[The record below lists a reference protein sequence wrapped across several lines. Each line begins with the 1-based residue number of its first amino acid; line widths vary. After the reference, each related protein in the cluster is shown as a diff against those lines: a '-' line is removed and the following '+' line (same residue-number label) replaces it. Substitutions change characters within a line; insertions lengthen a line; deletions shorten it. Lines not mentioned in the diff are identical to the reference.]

1 MEEDLLGAGVLLRRG
16 AVDERAVPRRAEV
29 ELEQH
34 VLVEGALAA
43 LDHRR
48 RVDAALEDLGDRLE
62 AVEPEVRLDT
72 CIASMQKIQ
81 TDVLQ
86 LVDEYNICLV
96 SLPLALR
103 RTSGL
108 IRLRKERAVSK

>member
-1 MEEDLLGAGVLLRRG
+1 MYLSKGPL
-16 AVDERAVPRRAEV
+16 
-29 ELEQH
+29 
-34 VLVEGALAA
+34 LAA